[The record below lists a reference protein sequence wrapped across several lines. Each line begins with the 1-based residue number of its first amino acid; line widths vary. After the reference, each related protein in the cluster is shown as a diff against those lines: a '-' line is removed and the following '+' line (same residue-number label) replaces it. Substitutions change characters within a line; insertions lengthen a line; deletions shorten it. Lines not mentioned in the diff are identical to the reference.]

1 MKYLIYNCIFILIV
15 IIFAYVNTTYD
26 QKIVV
31 DKTQKEA
38 FTPKMREFYRPYVR
52 NARIISE
59 GFYDTHSSNMTNL
72 FRKFG
77 IM

>member
-1 MKYLIYNCIFILIV
+1 MKYFIYNCFFI
-15 IIFAYVNTTYD
+15 IIILFFAYINTYQD
-26 QKIVV
+26 QEKE
-31 DKTQKEA
+31 KEA
-38 FTPKMREFYRPYVR
+38 FTPKIRELYRPHIR

-59 GFYDTHSSNMTNL
+59 GLYNNHSSNISNL

>member
-1 MKYLIYNCIFILIV
+1 MKYFTYYCIFVCIILF
-15 IIFAYVNTTYD
+15 FAYINTKKED
-26 QKIVV
+26 EM
-31 DKTQKEA
+31 EA
-38 FTPKMREFYRPYVR
+38 FTPKIRELYRPYIR

-59 GFYDTHSSNMTNL
+59 GLYEKHSSNISNL

>member
-1 MKYLIYNCIFILIV
+1 MKYFMYNCIFI
-15 IIFAYVNTTYD
+15 IIILFFAYINTK
-26 QKIVV
+26 QE
-31 DKTQKEA
+31 QEA
-38 FTPKMREFYRPYVR
+38 FTPKIRELYRPYVR

-59 GFYDTHSSNMTNL
+59 GLYQKHSGNISNL

>member
-1 MKYLIYNCIFILIV
+1 MKYLIYYCMFFCIVLL
-15 IIFAYVNTTYD
+15 FAYINTN
-26 QKIVV
+26 QAIIQ
-31 DKTQKEA
+31 QKEA
-38 FTPKMREFYRPYVR
+38 FTPKIRELYRPYIR

-59 GFYDTHSSNMTNL
+59 GFYEKHSTNISNL